1 MAVANTL
8 AYYDAAA
15 IKVTKR
21 FIVQVPGV
29 KVIKPFFRLWHSAQ
43 IS

>member
-15 IKVTKR
+15 ITVVKSFIALAEEIQSFVT
-21 FIVQVPGV
+21 
-29 KVIKPFFRLWHSAQ
+29 
-43 IS
+43 